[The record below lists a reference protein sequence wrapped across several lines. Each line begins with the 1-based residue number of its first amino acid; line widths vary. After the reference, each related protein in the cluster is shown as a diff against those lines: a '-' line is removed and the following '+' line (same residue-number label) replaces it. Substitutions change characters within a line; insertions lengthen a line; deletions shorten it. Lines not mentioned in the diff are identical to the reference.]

1 MKRTGSS
8 IFAKRFLA
16 LLMVV
21 VMLAAQLPTMAW
33 ADEGVPVDPP
43 AEGEP
48 APQAETAGTDAGGT
62 DTATVTPTPVP
73 ETTPEAKDEGTT
85 PVPETTP
92 EAKDEGTKA
101 TPVPETTPE
110 AKDERTKATPETTPE
125 AKGDDAK
132 APTTGGDETT
142 TYTVTL
148 DFNGETPASASGLT
162 AVEGAT
168 GKYTFTY
175 TADNTSLPTL
185 ASKQGWYLWE
195 NDTFTDSIVKNVGA
209 AESGKTY
216 KLRHTYTVTFALGYE
231 GAPAADIKDV
241 LEGKPVAQPENP
253 TREGDYRFDRWMNG
267 TDAYVF
273 TTSVG
278 SDITLTATWVE
289 TYTVTYTGEYGD
301 APVSTTA
308 DKGQEMALP
317 QMDDVASHTFRGWKI
332 NGTTYIDKY
341 TGNASVT
348 AEAQWEI
355 KKYTVNFYGDITA
368 SDASATV
375 TSVEHGSTVAEY
387 PSDGTAVTAPE
398 GANEEL
404 VRWDA
409 YADGKYTEF
418 KLGETQVTADT
429 DLYARWSYNIS
440 YVNNEGATVEEG
452 KTLPATY
459 VAGEETT
466 IPTLTKEGYTF
477 TGWKNGTGEGA
488 ESVTKIAATQT
499 GPVTLYATWQLNSDN
514 YEVEAN
520 GTTLTVTEGKTDWTN
535 AETVTIAPTGV
546 AKKLLTST
554 DDFATDENTTENES
568 IVIECAENAEKTKAV
583 SFKLTDGT
591 NTPSKTVD
599 VNVRIDRTAPTVTFA
614 YAGIGDGIVEED
626 ENNVQMSSN
635 GVTVTIN
642 VGEAHLPAE
651 WNKDEDVEV
660 KLVNNS
666 DKSEKDKTKD
676 VIWSG
681 KTGIVQISAIELG
694 GYDEGT
700 TYTLVVTGITDEA
713 GNTCEETNSY
723 VLAYDGSEP
732 AVTVMNLIE
741 SLPEGR
747 NYSNGYYNGNYQVK
761 IEVTSSFLTKAN
773 IASYVTVTLD
783 GDGTKAT
790 TLVWSRDEINKK
802 VWTATLDVTGAG
814 KHTVSAKIDVA
825 GKSRESDPATAC
837 IDMTAPTVSIRMDG
851 SVVPE
856 RPVVAASHKV
866 LAEFADRALAES
878 APGSGVAKTQYYITA
893 SKGYD
898 SVSLKVNG
906 ADYTLGTDTAYNG
919 ELEITTDGR
928 FEGTIYFY
936 AVDNVEN
943 SGKNSKD
950 AAELVSAALSL
961 DGKAPEV
968 NVTSGSAENVTN
980 KNVKVTLT
988 VTDDNINLLA
998 APGENGEN
1006 TADIAVTMDEKAFD
1020 GYTATGWSFDEGQGA
1035 WTNTLTIE
1043 PDATDAHSKDG
1054 VYTVTLGAT
1063 DSCGNT
1069 TADENKKSVSFTIDT
1084 IDAVTAIVFA
1094 ENGAPTDGT
1103 ENPTKEATY
1112 YSHNDVIYTLTVSD
1126 TNLKLTEDGKPA
1138 VTINWTKGN
1147 VSTDDLVWE
1156 QDKTDA
1162 TKWTATLTI
1171 PANAGEY
1178 SFTLEA
1184 DDKAGNGS
1192 NTSDSGKLVIDTT
1205 APEIKIDSP
1214 APDSK
1219 WISGYTGDEK
1229 YYLTGGETDTI
1240 TIHVKDE
1247 NLVPEETGKLGAAVV
1262 SVFKKGETTPVTGDN
1277 IVVSPWESEGDN
1289 SWKCEVTFKDSAED
1303 GEYHITVQAAD
1314 ATRPADA
1321 LLSEGSGYSKETSKD
1336 YVVDNTAPGVSFV
1349 SYQGNEEASTY
1360 YANVKGK
1367 TTNTG
1372 SVYAEYVKGADKLAV
1387 TIQIADVNID
1397 LKNSAVETNKAVV
1410 VVKRGEDT
1418 LTINSDYDYTESGWK
1433 YSETSKCWENT
1444 LTITSKEEGVYTV
1457 SVTATDKAS
1466 NKNAPA
1472 ESDSLINDTTAPEI
1486 KQTTV
1491 TGAKTTETP
1500 ELASGKTVYY
1510 SNGGITATFSVS
1522 DKYLNKDTIEA
1533 TVLKNG
1539 TALLSSESTAKAEV
1553 EKETVTLTLLN
1564 SAEDGCY
1571 QVKIVAKDYAGNTTT
1586 YTSNYYIIDK
1596 TAPTGMIT
1604 ATGSGTDEFS
1614 ANWRAEHSE
1623 IKVSLLDRILSAF
1636 GFEKFAKNQI
1646 NVTFSYEDESTG
1658 INGVKTAE
1666 YLEYDYSDEHTTP
1679 YTDVSSLKD
1688 AKDWKNVETL
1698 TEKKLIVNKDQK
1710 FVVYLR
1716 VEDKAGNVTYLSS
1729 DGMIVEDEVP
1739 VGKDTSAP
1747 SITVTRKDNKGL
1759 NSNSINV
1766 DAAYLTVNVLEK
1778 PALIFSGIKPSEG
1791 VQYASNN
1798 GAVTISAPNNALV
1811 SVKND
1816 DGLEESRTQDVTLT
1830 VPNEF
1835 ENNNVVFTVTAT
1847 DNSGN
1852 ENDAEVV
1859 LNIDNRS
1866 PTATIRY
1873 DNNEVY
1879 NNKYFNQPR
1888 VATITVTELNFDENN
1903 TRVNTTGSRSGWT
1916 RSNET
1921 HSTATNTATVS
1932 YTTDGD
1938 YTLDFQTTDKAGHT
1952 LYDSGVTY
1960 EGNAPQEFTIDMTKP
1975 RATITFRDADGNEV
1989 PSGGY
1994 ANSTVTATITI
2005 VEHNFDANSAT
2016 NGIRITR
2023 DGETYRANVSW
2034 STSGD
2039 THTATIPFIEE
2050 EGALYTF
2057 DMSFVDLANNE
2068 CDPFQRVSFYVDTM
2082 LPSITVSEIA
2092 NNSANNAATIAPV
2105 VTVTDKYYDP
2115 NGVTV
2120 TLTGAKNGVVASA
2133 YSVSD
2138 VENGQQFTLENIEKD
2153 DIYTLTVKATDLAGN
2168 VNEEMF
2174 VEETGDTTDRV
2185 TFSVNREGSTYG
2197 VDEDTQA
2204 LLKQYYTNKLDK
2216 DLKLTI
2222 INVDEI
2228 DPADLIV
2235 TVSLGLLD
2243 SRDLVEG
2250 EDYSID
2256 MQPITGGYM
2265 YTVTIFKEVFDKDGA
2280 YTISVFTKDK
2290 AGNTSTNVTADD
2302 EHGMEMAFYLDTQ
2315 APTIVLNDLGKGKTY
2330 SVERYEDGS
2339 VSVSDQTL
2347 DEITVVLTYRT
2358 GEVATYVWDS
2368 EEIYSAE
2375 FNGTYLALLSGS
2387 RAIEQSKRSIN
2398 IRVTAKDKAGNV
2410 AEGPYTETDGGIVVD
2425 EEYNFYVTTNPLTR
2439 FYANKGLFFG
2449 SIGGLVVLAAVVTGL
2464 VLSKKKKKATV

>member
-554 DDFATDENTTENES
+554 DDFATDKNTTENES
-568 IVIECAENAEKTKAV
+568 IVIKCAENAEKTEAV

-614 YAGIGDGIVEED
+614 YAGIGNGIVEED

-635 GVTVTIN
+635 GVTVAIN
-642 VGEAHLPAE
+642 VDEAHLPAE
-651 WNKDEDVEV
+651 WNEDEDVKV

-676 VIWSG
+676 VAWLD
-681 KTGIVQISAIELG
+681 KTGIVRISATELG

-713 GNTCEETNSY
+713 GNTCAATTSD

-747 NYSNGYYNGNYQVK
+747 NYSNGYYNGEYQVK

-783 GDGTKAT
+783 SDDTKAT

-802 VWTATLDVTGAG
+802 VWTATLNVTGAG

-825 GKSRESDPATAC
+825 GKSRESDPATAY
-837 IDMTAPTVSIRMDG
+837 IDTTAPTGSIRMDG
-851 SVVPE
+851 SEVPE

-878 APGSGVAKTQYYITA
+878 APGSGVAETQYYITA
-893 SKGYD
+893 STGYD

-906 ADYTLGTDTAYNG
+906 ADYTLGTDTACDG
-919 ELEITTDGR
+919 ELQITTDGR

-943 SGKNSKD
+943 SGKDSED

-980 KNVKVTLT
+980 ENVTVTLT

-1020 GYTATGWSFDEGQGA
+1020 GYTATGWSFDKGQGA
-1035 WTNTLTIE
+1035 WTNKLTIE

-1205 APEIKIDSP
+1205 APEIK
-1214 APDSK
+1214 
-1219 WISGYTGDEK
+1219 
-1229 YYLTGGETDTI
+1229 
-1240 TIHVKDE
+1240 
-1247 NLVPEETGKLGAAVV
+1247 
-1262 SVFKKGETTPVTGDN
+1262 
-1277 IVVSPWESEGDN
+1277 
-1289 SWKCEVTFKDSAED
+1289 
-1303 GEYHITVQAAD
+1303 
-1314 ATRPADA
+1314 
-1321 LLSEGSGYSKETSKD
+1321 
-1336 YVVDNTAPGVSFV
+1336 
-1349 SYQGNEEASTY
+1349 
-1360 YANVKGK
+1360 
-1367 TTNTG
+1367 
-1372 SVYAEYVKGADKLAV
+1372 
-1387 TIQIADVNID
+1387 
-1397 LKNSAVETNKAVV
+1397 
-1410 VVKRGEDT
+1410 
-1418 LTINSDYDYTESGWK
+1418 
-1433 YSETSKCWENT
+1433 
-1444 LTITSKEEGVYTV
+1444 
-1457 SVTATDKAS
+1457 
-1466 NKNAPA
+1466 
-1472 ESDSLINDTTAPEI
+1472 
-1486 KQTTV
+1486 QTTV
-1491 TGAKTTETP
+1491 TGAKTTEPP
-1500 ELASGKTVYY
+1500 ESASGKTVYY

-1596 TAPTGMIT
+1596 TAPTGTIT

-1614 ANWRAEHSE
+1614 ANWRAGHSE

-1646 NVTFSYEDESTG
+1646 NVTFSYEDESTAYVTD

-1698 TEKKLIVNKDQK
+1698 TEKELIVNKDQK

-2138 VENGQQFTLENIEKD
+2138 VENGQQFTFENIEKD

>member
-33 ADEGVPVDPP
+33 ADEGAPVDPP

-62 DTATVTPTPVP
+62 DTATVTPTPAPETTPEAKDEGTTPVP
-73 ETTPEAKDEGTT
+73 ETTPEAKDEGAKAT

-110 AKDERTKATPETTPE
+110 AKD
-125 AKGDDAK
+125 DDAK
-132 APTTGGDETT
+132 APATGDDETT

-148 DFNGETPASASGLT
+148 DFNGETPASQAGLT
-162 AVEGAT
+162 AVE

-185 ASKQGWYLWE
+185 DAKQEWYLWE
-195 NDTFTDSIVKNVGA
+195 NDTFTGSIVKTVGTA
-209 AESGKTY
+209 DTGKTY

-231 GAPAADIKDV
+231 GAPAADTKDV
-241 LEGKPVAQPENP
+241 LEGKPVEQPKDP

-273 TTSVG
+273 TTPVG
-278 SDITLTATWVE
+278 SDIALTAAWVE
-289 TYTVTYTGEYGD
+289 TYTVTYTSEHGV

-308 DKGQEMALP
+308 DKDHEMALP
-317 QMDDVASHTFRGWKI
+317 QMENVASHTFKGWKI
-332 NGTTYIDKY
+332 NGTTYTDKY

-375 TSVEHGSTVAEY
+375 TNVEHGSTVAEY
-387 PSDGTAVTAPE
+387 PSDGTPVTAPE

-429 DLYARWSYNIS
+429 ALYARWSYNITYVN
-440 YVNNEGATVEEG
+440 YVNNEDATVEEG

-466 IPTLTKEGYTF
+466 IPILTKEGYTF
-477 TGWKNGTGEGA
+477 TGWKNGTGEEA
-488 ESVTKIAATQT
+488 VTVEKIDANTI
-499 GPVTLYATWQLNSDN
+499 GKVTLYATWQLNSNN
-514 YEVEAN
+514 YTITA
-520 GTTLTVTEGKTDWTN
+520 GSDTLTVTDGNTEWTK
-535 AETVTIAPTGV
+535 AETVTIEPKAPATGV
-546 AKKLLTST
+546 IVGEAESVESYSVKAEGETS
-554 DDFATDENTTENES
+554 
-568 IVIECAENAEKTKAV
+568 V

-591 NTPSKTVD
+591 NTPSETVD
-599 VNVRIDRTAPTVTFA
+599 VNVRIDRTVPAVDFA
-614 YAGIGDGIVEED
+614 YESTGGSIKDNDG
-626 ENNVQMSSN
+626 VQMSNAGVIITVTPTDSASGMPEGWQNDAVVVLYQNVDGGGVKKIDLSAEKIKRTPTCIKVTLSAADLGENKTYYLSVSSIKDAVGNGYAGTSASFGYDGTKPTVLVKNEAPAADADLKYYPAGDKTFYN
-635 GVTVTIN
+635 GVYTVSVSVAVSETLKKEG
-642 VGEAHLPAE
+642 VPLGESGE
-651 WNKDEDVEV
+651 N
-660 KLVNNS
+660 
-666 DKSEKDKTKD
+666 TK
-676 VIWSG
+676 
-681 KTGIVQISAIELG
+681 IVPDG
-694 GYDEGT
+694 V
-700 TYTLVVTGITDEA
+700 VVTG
-713 GNTCEETNSY
+713 
-723 VLAYDGSEP
+723 DGSKFKTSNYACTP
-732 AVTVMNLIE
+732 AL
-741 SLPEGR
+741 
-747 NYSNGYYNGNYQVK
+747 
-761 IEVTSSFLTKAN
+761 SSW
-773 IASYVTVTLD
+773 SGVYTVT
-783 GDGTKAT
+783 GEGPHT
-790 TLVWSRDEINKK
+790 V
-802 VWTATLDVTGAG
+802 TATATDSLTR
-814 KHTVSAKIDVA
+814 SATHA
-825 GKSRESDPATAC
+825 ATAY
-837 IDMTAPTVSIRMDG
+837 IDMTAPVVSTAPTAMTAAAQSYTPMLVFTDG
-851 SVVPE
+851 
-856 RPVVAASHKV
+856 
-866 LAEFADRALAES
+866 D
-878 APGSGVAKTQYYITA
+878 GSGVKAITYTITA
-893 SKGYD
+893 DAGYNLDKVTVGGETYSSKAAYTYNSESKPVI
-898 SVSLKVNG
+898 SVSEGVFK
-906 ADYTLGTDTAYNG
+906 
-919 ELEITTDGR
+919 
-928 FEGTIYFY
+928 GTISFI
-936 AVDNVEN
+936 AEDNVGNKSE
-943 SGKNSKD
+943 
-950 AAELVSAALSL
+950 AATAALYIDKS
-961 DGKAPEV
+961 APVV
-968 NVTSGSAENVTN
+968 NVELTSKEEVTN
-980 KNVKVTLT
+980 KDVTVTLT

-998 APGENGEN
+998 APGEKGEN
-1006 TADIAVTMDEKAFD
+1006 TADIAVTMDKKAFD
-1020 GYTATGWSFDEGQGA
+1020 DYTATGWSFDEGQGA
-1035 WTNTLTIE
+1035 WTNTLTIA
-1043 PDATDAHSKDG
+1043 PDAEEHSKDG

-1063 DSCGNT
+1063 DSCGNIT
-1069 TADENKKSVSFTIDT
+1069 EDENKKSVSFTIDT
-1084 IDAVTAIVFA
+1084 IDAETKIAFA

-1103 ENPTKEATY
+1103 ANPTKEATY

-1126 TNLKLTEDGKPA
+1126 ANLKLTEDGQPD
-1138 VTINWTKGN
+1138 VTITGLADGTYELTAWTE
-1147 VSTDDLVWE
+1147 T
-1156 QDKTDA
+1156 A
-1162 TKWTATLTI
+1162 TAWTATLTI

-1178 SFTLEA
+1178 SFTLDA

-1192 NTSDSGKLVIDTT
+1192 NTSDSGTLVIDTT
-1205 APEIKIDSP
+1205 DPVIEIDPP
-1214 APDSK
+1214 AVASK
-1219 WISGYTGDEK
+1219 WISGYAGDEK

-1262 SVFKKGETTPVTGDN
+1262 SVFKKGESTPVTGDN

-1289 SWKCEVTFKDSAED
+1289 SWKCVVTFKDSAED

-1321 LLSEGSGYSKETSKD
+1321 QLSEGSGYSKETSKD
-1336 YVVDNTAPGVSFV
+1336 YVVDNTAPEVSFV
-1349 SYQGNEEASTY
+1349 SYQGNEDDSKH
-1360 YANVKGK
+1360 YANVKGE
-1367 TTNTG
+1367 TTNTK

-1387 TIQIADVNID
+1387 TIQIEDVNID
-1397 LKNSAVETNKAVV
+1397 LENPAVETNKADV

-1418 LTINSDYDYTESGWK
+1418 LTIDKDYTESSWK
-1433 YSETSKCWENT
+1433 YNETSKCWENT
-1444 LTITSKEEGVYTV
+1444 VTITSEEEGVYTV

-1466 NKNAPA
+1466 NKNADAPKV
-1472 ESDSLINDTTAPEI
+1472 SDSLINDTTAPAVEANI
-1486 KQTTV
+1486 PASKKQTTY
-1491 TGAKTTETP
+1491 
-1500 ELASGKTVYY
+1500 SGKNVYY
-1510 SNGGITATFSVS
+1510 FDAEKAEKDGAINLVWTFAVSDAYLNTVTAKVSTNGEAFSDSSLVSVEDGTVTATFKADGTYQVQIVATDYAGNQTTYTS
-1522 DKYLNKDTIEA
+1522 DYIVIDTTVPTAKIEA
-1533 TVLKNG
+1533 KGDAESFKDEEWQTVDTTLKTIWYWLVDTLGFENRY
-1539 TALLSSESTAKAEV
+1539 AKDNI
-1553 EKETVTLTLLN
+1553 TVTLTWGDN
-1564 SAEDGCY
+1564 S
-1571 QVKIVAKDYAGNTTT
+1571 T
-1586 YTSNYYIIDK
+1586 
-1596 TAPTGMIT
+1596 
-1604 ATGSGTDEFS
+1604 EF
-1614 ANWRAEHSE
+1614 
-1623 IKVSLLDRILSAF
+1623 KPV
-1636 GFEKFAKNQI
+1636 G
-1646 NVTFSYEDESTG
+1646 G
-1658 INGVKTAE
+1658 GVTAE
-1666 YLEYDYSDEHTTP
+1666 YFVYEYSEKNTSAPASKEDVGAITGWTKADGVSDKTISFP
-1679 YTDVSSLKD
+1679 
-1688 AKDWKNVETL
+1688 AVE
-1698 TEKKLIVNKDQK
+1698 K
-1710 FVVYLR
+1710 FVVYMK
-1716 VEDKAGNVTYLSS
+1716 VTDEIGNVTYLSS
-1729 DGMIVEDEVP
+1729 NGMIVDNVKP
-1739 VGKDTSAP
+1739 DTAVSGSDANKKADNSAP
-1747 SITVTRKDNKGL
+1747 TITVVSAGGVHQGSTTLG
-1759 NSNSINV
+1759 
-1766 DAAYLTVNVLEK
+1766 VNITEL
-1778 PALIFSGIKPSEG
+1778 PDYIFSGIGS
-1791 VQYASNN
+1791 
-1798 GAVTISAPNNALV
+1798 VTYSLG
-1811 SVKND
+1811 ND
-1816 DGLEESRTQDVTLT
+1816 DGKVSVTDPGKMTYSNEIDGLNGYGEQSVTLSISD
-1830 VPNEF
+1830 VYEINDIA
-1835 ENNNVVFTVTAT
+1835 FTVNAT

-1852 ENDAEVV
+1852 SSSVTVNDI
-1859 LNIDNRS
+1859 NIDNRT
-1866 PTATIRY
+1866 PTAVIRY

-1960 EGNAPQEFTIDMTKP
+1960 DGAAPQEFTIDMTKP

-2138 VENGQQFTLENIEKD
+2138 VENGQQFTFENIEKD

-2168 VNEEMF
+2168 VNEEMY

-2368 EEIYSAE
+2368 EEIYSAD